1 MTNWSDLRDKWRLST
16 PAQCMYSVV
25 SNWLAKDQ
33 KIASAEELVLLMA
46 FGIFSAKL
54 LPMASDKRLGENPE
68 ALTCLLNAVKQK
80 IPEAWFPLTTLNLGC
95 DSLVLSS
102 NALPSRVLKIGFLRS
117 ISLNAWH
124 SFYTMCASGSNQL
137 LPTVDAWHVDKLLQW
152 HFCVQESLSSYD
164 SIPSYDQPS
173 AYAEDVMISRFET
186 WAGKKDTPANPLW
199 YSDILGAFG
208 FSWEERLHIIEA
220 VEPFA
225 VAHSLESEVLYRDAS
240 SILKMLDAHVNAE
253 GCFIDLCP
261 KNVGFTE
268 TKPFIIFDPLH

>member
-164 SIPSYDQPS
+164 TTTVLHAPCC
-173 AYAEDVMISRFET
+173 YAEDLLLEHFIDRSSRKEKQAT
-186 WAGKKDTPANPLW
+186 PLW
-199 YSDILGAFG
+199 YSDMLGSFG
-208 FSWEERLHIIEA
+208 LSWEARVALLASLEPYA
-220 VEPFA
+220 VS
-225 VAHSLESEVLYRDAS
+225 HSLGSESLYHHVMS
-240 SILKMLDAHVNAE
+240 LVQMLDFHVKAE
-253 GCFIDLCP
+253 GCFVDLCP
-261 KNVGFTE
+261 KNVGYTE
-268 TKPFIIFDPLH
+268 NKPFLIFDPIH